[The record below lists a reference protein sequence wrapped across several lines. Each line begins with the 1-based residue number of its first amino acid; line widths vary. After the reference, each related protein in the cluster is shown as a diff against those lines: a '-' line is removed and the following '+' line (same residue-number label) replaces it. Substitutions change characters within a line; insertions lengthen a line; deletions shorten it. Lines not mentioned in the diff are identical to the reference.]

1 MDMDWDDEDE
11 ATHIFDKA
19 DDVPGALAAS
29 SPRPAAG
36 SFPTPAP
43 AAGKSTLLGMTAP
56 MQATAAPSQRPMP
69 PPPPPSVGGA
79 FARASSLP
87 SGAPGPSALP
97 PPPTIQ
103 PMIPPAA
110 PTQQGIGGTMPMQPP
125 GMAPQSYPPPRPPGY
140 PPPPQQM
147 HMPAQAMDYGQPRP
161 PSRMEATA
169 VVHPPQSR
177 TGLWIA
183 LVAILVLLG
192 GALGAFFL
200 VPRAGTISVTVNDGK
215 GQAVVQAVV
224 SIDGQKK
231 CDQTPC
237 LVDQVSAGSHDVK
250 VAPINGDPPPD
261 QVVDVTSGRQTA
273 VVFSLGASATK
284 KGTGIKVA
292 GTQGGVKLFVDD
304 KEIGPLPQEITEL
317 SPGDHKVR
325 LVGGDRYAPLEKNV
339 VIGKDEMVDLGS
351 VLLKVIKGKATISLA
366 TAGARVYL
374 VSGSDRRELP
384 SLPIS
389 VDIDTS
395 KTWSLQASKTGYN
408 DYKQDIGFDDG
419 QAEKTYNVELGLKG
433 QPLPTATNTAVT
445 PPPPVPTTPPTTPA
459 TTAAVAPAGD
469 AFLII
474 NSIPPSS
481 AFLDGVPLGMTPR
494 PKMTVKPG
502 GHRVKFMHPELGVR
516 EIGVN
521 VGPGETKPVFLKFP
535 QPE

>member
-1 MDMDWDDEDE
+1 VPWQQTTRAVRTSTFSRASARSRVVALRRRRTPRAATRPRLRARTSPRKHSLGCPRPHRQAVSRPRSLRVQPPPRRRPGVGRCRTSRPRPRSRCLLLLLRRLVLRRLLSRPRLLLPLPPPAAASPGMDMDWDDEDE

-125 GMAPQSYPPPRPPGY
+125 GMGPQSYPPPRPPGY

-200 VPRAGTISVTVNDGK
+200 VPRAGRIAVNVTDAKGNGSSTVDIFVDGR
-215 GQAVVQAVV
+215 
-224 SIDGQKK
+224 KK
-231 CDQTPC
+231 CDRRRASSTRC
-237 LVDQVSAGSHDVK
+237 RAGSHDVK
-250 VAPINGDPPPD
+250 VAR
-261 QVVDVTSGRQTA
+261 GR
-273 VVFSLGASATK
+273 L
-284 KGTGIKVA
+284 
-292 GTQGGVKLFVDD
+292 
-304 KEIGPLPQEITEL
+304 
-317 SPGDHKVR
+317 R
-325 LVGGDRYAPLEKNV
+325 LH
-339 VIGKDEMVDLGS
+339 
-351 VLLKVIKGKATISLA
+351 
-366 TAGARVYL
+366 
-374 VSGSDRRELP
+374 
-384 SLPIS
+384 
-389 VDIDTS
+389 
-395 KTWSLQASKTGYN
+395 
-408 DYKQDIGFDDG
+408 
-419 QAEKTYNVELGLKG
+419 
-433 QPLPTATNTAVT
+433 
-445 PPPPVPTTPPTTPA
+445 
-459 TTAAVAPAGD
+459 AVAVHQRRVGQGRDGD
-469 AFLII
+469 LLPVERAE
-474 NSIPPSS
+474 
-481 AFLDGVPLGMTPR
+481 GER
-494 PKMTVKPG
+494 PQGRTA
-502 GHRVKFMHPELGVR
+502 RR
-516 EIGVN
+516 RA
-521 VGPGETKPVFLKFP
+521 
-535 QPE
+535 